1 MFRLFSPRVFR
12 RACAAALLT
21 VGAVS
26 GVPGL
31 GSVPSAHA
39 VTVNVEYP
47 LGLLCHAN
55 LVAVGTGNQ
64 PAQGTI
70 ALSLGGA
77 PATADEC
84 FNDGYTNSGVAATT
98 GSSASS
104 SVAAIALTSCYSIG
118 DYASVVGGGIAQCGR
133 GFLANVSVFGDA
145 YGGPPG
151 SLFSFSL
158 LGDASGSFL
167 AIAPFGS
174 AWGNAAVGCQA
185 AYGSSDVWWRWCST
199 WESALTPA
207 QQQAVYSTL
216 ESLRQLGLVETQA
229 VLNFYNANA
238 SSLST
243 TVTTGGAFTGCDDHG
258 GVGYAIARTADGVT
272 QIDVVCNDGTR
283 FIFAG
288 PVP

>member
-1 MFRLFSPRVFR
+1 MFPARVFR

-21 VGAVS
+21 LGTVS

-39 VTVNVEYP
+39 VTVGAEYP
-47 LGLLCHAN
+47 QGLCQAN
-55 LVAVGTGNQ
+55 LVAVGTGDQ
-64 PAQGTI
+64 PAQGTV

-84 FNDGYTNSGVAATT
+84 FNDGYTNSGVAVTT
-98 GSSASS
+98 GDSASS
-104 SVAAIALTSCYSIG
+104 SIAAIALTSCYSIG
-118 DYASVVGGGIAQCGR
+118 DYASVVGGGITQCGR

-145 YGGPPG
+145 YGSPG

-185 AYGSSDVWWRWCST
+185 AYGASNVWWRWCSA
-199 WESALTPA
+199 WDSALTPA

-216 ESLRQLGLVETQA
+216 QSLRQLGLVETQA
-229 VLNFYNANA
+229 VLNFSNANI

-258 GVGYAIARTADGVT
+258 GVAYAIARAGAGVT
-272 QIDVVCNDGTR
+272 QVDIWCNDGAH
-283 FIFAG
+283 FIYAL
-288 PVP
+288 